1 MKHDLREFFTAL
13 SALRISRAGKVALW
27 ATVGS
32 MLFIATAQQSAYGLD
47 FPMTTRLTLADSKN
61 LTVSKLSGSASLT
74 TSISEM
80 ALVAGISAQV
90 EMARSI
96 TGAKKVAKSI
106 MNTDYAWG
114 EDEYSCLNRLWTKES
129 HWNYK
134 AHNPRSGAHGIPQ
147 ALPAN
152 RMDIIS
158 TDWRKNPVTQ
168 MRWGL
173 RYIEIR
179 YETPC
184 KAWAKFKRSNYY

>member
-1 MKHDLREFFTAL
+1 MTL
-13 SALRISRAGKVALW
+13 SE
-27 ATVGS
+27 
-32 MLFIATAQQSAYGLD
+32 
-47 FPMTTRLTLADSKN
+47 SKN
-61 LTVSKLSGSASLT
+61 LTVAKLPDLSLT
-74 TSISEM
+74 TQISEM
-80 ALVAGISAQV
+80 ALVDDICAQV
-90 EMARSI
+90 EMARNEM
-96 TGAKKVAKSI
+96 GAKKVTKSI
-106 MNTDYAWG
+106 MDAEYQWG
-114 EDEYSCLNRLWTKES
+114 EDEYACLNRLWTKES

-134 AHNPRSGAHGIPQ
+134 AHNYKSGAHGIPQ

-152 RMDIIS
+152 KMEIIS